1 MGGDIDGARTEFRQ
15 AISVLQ
21 AQQRQE
27 EAAALKA
34 QISGLVKLDET
45 PGA

>member
-1 MGGDIDGARTEFRQ
+1 MGGDIDGARSGFSQ
-15 AISVLQ
+15 AIAVLN
-21 AQQRQE
+21 AQQRQQ

-34 QISGLVKLDET
+34 QVSGLVKLDDT